1 MLEELGGAGF
11 RYGTQMLDH
20 LVPGH
25 ADAVVRDGQG
35 LVLFVHHQAHA
46 QLAVV
51 FEQRGIGKR
60 LEAQLVRRIGCVGDK
75 LAQEYFFVG
84 VEAVSHQAQ
93 QLFDFSL
100 KAVGFGV
107 NTLGHR
113 PVLKTSG

>member
-1 MLEELGGAGF
+1 MLLERIVQGELAF
-11 RYGTQMLDH
+11 VVQHQQWY
-20 LVPGH
+20 
-25 ADAVVRDGQG
+25 AAVAP
-35 LVLFVHHQAHA
+35 QAHA

-60 LEAQLVRRIGCVGDK
+60 LEAQLVRRIGGVGDQ